1 MRIGLAYS
9 YRDLIAWQK
18 AKDLSVAIYRA
29 TLDLPKAE
37 VFGMTSQMRRAAV
50 SVPCNIAEGQGRA
63 SKGEFR
69 HFLGI
74 ARGSLLELQTQII
87 IATELDYLSY
97 TTSRSLLQN
106 SDELLKII
114 NGLSSSISVG
124 TSPGTSKP
132 ETRNSKLE
140 THS

>member
-1 MRIGLAYS
+1 MRNGLAYS

-29 TLDLPKAE
+29 TLNLPKAE
-37 VFGMTSQMRRAAV
+37 VYGLTSQMRRAAV
-50 SVPCNIAEGQGRA
+50 SVPSNIAEEQGRG

-87 IATELDYLSY
+87 IATELDYLPTEASC
-97 TTSRSLLQN
+97 SLLQK

-114 NGLSSSISVG
+114 NGLSLSLNVEASL
-124 TSPGTSKP
+124 KP
-132 ETRNSKLE
+132 ANSKLE
-140 THS
+140 TRN